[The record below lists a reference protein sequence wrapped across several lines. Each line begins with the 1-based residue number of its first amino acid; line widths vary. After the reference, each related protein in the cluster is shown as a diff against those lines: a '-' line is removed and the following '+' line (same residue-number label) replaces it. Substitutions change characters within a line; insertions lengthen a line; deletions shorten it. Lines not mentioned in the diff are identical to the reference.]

1 MFVKLFLKFS
11 DVFFIFILHKILS
24 VTSAIGKELAM
35 KLKMQLKSLAFMY
48 KLINNDGKC
57 RLPSGKPLFLPSKP
71 SGAFAEVL
79 PEQEGVR
86 SSGLLNM
93 FASISADRR
102 INPHSAVILRNGK
115 LIAKADW
122 SPYTADLPHVSHSLA
137 KSVTAMAVGIA
148 VEEKLLS
155 VSETLGE
162 IFNSGEK
169 AVRDITIHDLL
180 TMSSGVQFNEAG
192 SLMSRNWVE
201 SFLSSDVL
209 FEHGTAFHYNSMN
222 SYMLSAAICRRSGT
236 SLSEYISQHLF
247 APIGINNFYW
257 ERCPSGI
264 EKGGWGLYLSVYDYA
279 RLGQLWLEN
288 GLYNGTQLIPAEW
301 ISTASSMQISH
312 KELCSNGYG
321 YQVWLGRHG
330 TIFSGMF
337 GQIVYVVPKRN
348 MVIALTAGSENL
360 FPCGYA
366 LKHIDRF
373 LGTSENFSRSPFIHF
388 NYAETASLRKSLASA
403 KFGAPLELTKKPS
416 IFAKMK
422 GLLTKSNSFPT
433 DLFDGIEVT
442 LEKNRAAL
450 LPLLIQVMEGCFGT
464 GIEKISFN
472 AKGNRLYMRTDFNDS
487 SVTFPLGT
495 DAPSEFS
502 YKGYTVS
509 SFALFTTDEDDL
521 PVLKLQFCF
530 LESSCTKILK
540 FIFSDD
546 GVTLKIRESPSLYQA
561 LDEAS
566 LLAVPQ
572 LGNGL
577 RKTLEA
583 ILETDIADY
592 KIKSFIE
599 PTIAGKYQ
607 LSTNDKKY
615 G

>member
-1 MFVKLFLKFS
+1 
-11 DVFFIFILHKILS
+11 
-24 VTSAIGKELAM
+24 M

-48 KLINNDGKC
+48 KLINNGGNC

-71 SGAFAEVL
+71 SGIFAEAL

-93 FASISADRR
+93 FASISSDRR
-102 INPHSAVILRNGK
+102 INPHSVVILRNGK

-122 SPYTADLPHVSHSLA
+122 APYTADLPHVSHSLA

-155 VSETLGE
+155 VTETLGE

-192 SLMSRNWVE
+192 SLMSRNWIE

-236 SLSEYISQHLF
+236 SLSEYVSQRLF
-247 APIGINNFYW
+247 SPMGINNFYW

-279 RLGQLWLEN
+279 RLGQLWLEK

-301 ISTASSMQISH
+301 ISTASSMHISH

-337 GQIVYVVPKRN
+337 GQIVYVVPKQN

-366 LKHIDRF
+366 LNHIDRF
-373 LGTSENFSRSPFIHF
+373 LGTSENFSHSPFTHF
-388 NYAETASLRKSLASA
+388 NYAETASLRKSLATA
-403 KFGAPLELTKKPS
+403 KFGTPLELTKKPS

-433 DLFDGIEVT
+433 DLFDGIEVA
-442 LEKNRAAL
+442 LEKNRASL
-450 LPLLIQVMEGCFGT
+450 LPLLIQIMEGCFGT
-464 GIEKISFN
+464 GIEKISFA

-495 DAPSEFS
+495 DASSEFS
-502 YKGYTVS
+502 YNGYTVS
-509 SFALFTTDEDDL
+509 SQALFTTDEDDL

-530 LESSCTKILK
+530 LESSCTKIMK

-561 LDEAS
+561 LDEVS

-607 LSTNDKKY
+607 LSTKNKNR